1 MIQRR
6 RRRWLRVIVLV
17 ASAAAPAHQVRGQA
31 DSTSIEEL
39 RRELEVMKQ
48 QMQGLQEQMR
58 KQEQVIRAL
67 EEKEGKRVATP
78 AETVS
83 PPVATASPPAAPA
96 AVEAAAPSTT
106 TALDRALAEAR
117 TEAPRPAVPGL
128 VARQLGPAT
137 FRLIDISWV
146 TLFAAGTSTERNA
159 TLEDLEGGAHDP
171 NQRGFTLQQ
180 GELSLSG
187 AVDPYFTGESHIVFT
202 PDGVELEEAFLT
214 TTALPY
220 GLQLEAGHFFTE
232 FGRINPLH
240 PHAWNWID
248 QPVINTRLFGGDGL
262 RNPGFRLGWLA
273 PLPWFSEVSL
283 GAQNASGE
291 TAVSYLGEQE
301 GEGIGNRPLV
311 DRDVRNLGDLLYL
324 TRWENAWTL
333 SDSLSMKIG
342 GSGLFGPNASG
353 FSEDTRIYGTDL
365 VFKWRPPRNFRGW
378 PFFLIESELMWRDYE
393 AAAVVDSAGI
403 NTLPKTT
410 LYDWGLYVQGLYGF
424 RYGWAGG
431 LRYEY
436 ASGSGQSVGG
446 RQSDPFRADRQ
457 RLSPL
462 LVWHPT
468 EFSRIRLQYNFD
480 VAEQLNPNEAH
491 TGWVGFE
498 IFYGAHA
505 AHKY

>member
-1 MIQRR
+1 
-6 RRRWLRVIVLV
+6 LC
-17 ASAAAPAHQVRGQA
+17 ACAAAAPSQA
-31 DSTSIEEL
+31 WAQGDEVERL
-39 RRELEVMKQ
+39 RRELETMKQ
-48 QMQGLQEQMR
+48 QMEALQEQMR
-58 KQEQVIRAL
+58 KQEEVIRAL
-67 EEKEGKRVATP
+67 ERKQAATP
-78 AETVS
+78 APAERAMQG
-83 PPVATASPPAAPA
+83 PVEQAAPPAATA
-96 AVEAAAPSTT
+96 
-106 TALDRALAEAR
+106 ALDRALEEAR
-117 TEAPRPAVPGL
+117 SETPRPAEPGL
-128 VARQLGPAT
+128 VARRVGPAT

-146 TLFAAGTSTERNA
+146 TLFAAGTSTERDS
-159 TLEDLEGGAHDP
+159 TLKDLEGGAHDP

-180 GELSLSG
+180 GEFSLSG
-187 AVDPYFTGESHIVFT
+187 AVDPYFTGESHVIYT

-214 TTALPY
+214 TTALPH

-262 RNPGFRLGWLA
+262 RNPGLRLGWLA

-291 TAVSYLGEQE
+291 TAVSFLGEQE
-301 GEGIGNRPLV
+301 GDGIGGRPLI

-342 GSGLFGPNASG
+342 ASGLFGPNATG
-353 FSEDTRIYGTDL
+353 WDERTRIYGADL
-365 VFKWRPPRNFRGW
+365 VFKWRPARNFRGW
-378 PFFLIESELMWRDYE
+378 PFFLVESELMKRDYE
-393 AAAVVDSAGI
+393 AAAVVDAAGVT
-403 NTLPKTT
+403 TLPATT
-410 LYDWGLYVQGLYGF
+410 LYDWGFYLQSLYGF

-436 ASGSGQSVGG
+436 ATGSGQSVGG
-446 RQSDPFRADRQ
+446 RGSAPFRADRQ

-480 VAEQLNPNEAH
+480 IAEQLDPDEAH

-498 IFYGAHA
+498 ILYGAHA